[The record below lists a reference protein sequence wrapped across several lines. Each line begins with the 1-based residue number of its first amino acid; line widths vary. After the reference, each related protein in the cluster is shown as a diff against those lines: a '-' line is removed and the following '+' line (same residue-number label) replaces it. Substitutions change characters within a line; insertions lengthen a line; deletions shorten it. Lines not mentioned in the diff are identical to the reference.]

1 MWTFENILENKKTTL
16 VFQKTMWTFLKCIDI
31 SELKYILCVHQED
44 LEVAK
49 MYPDVTGMKEV
60 SMYVYRPDEDS
71 EED

>member
-1 MWTFENILENKKTTL
+1 MGEWA
-16 VFQKTMWTFLKCIDI
+16 DHI